1 MIPALAFAVAAAAS
15 LPNSAAAASLRE
27 VAAAIRNQS
36 PSAAD
41 MVRQL
46 ASVDKLMEGIP
57 PVQDGLQVFFA
68 LTTSEANASV
78 QLGPERTVALTK
90 VDERLFAGVVT
101 LAHGDGF
108 RAVYLAGGK
117 PLPGGHNVE
126 AYAPNLNLSPAPAE
140 KAGELRDMGL
150 LTSTHYPGTTR
161 RWHLYI
167 PRGAK
172 PGEPL
177 PLLVGLDAQWDR
189 NWMRHHLDN
198 LIAAGKILPTA
209 AIMIE
214 PGSTPERELANRNR
228 EYDTLSPLFAQ
239 FLEEA
244 VIPEAEKVVSISRD
258 PKMRAIAGMSSG
270 GACNFTICWERPDL
284 FGTALSFIGSYTN
297 LAPGQ
302 NGEAGAHTYPAKIR
316 RQERKPIRV
325 WLQDG
330 ENDLNNQFG
339 SWWLA
344 NLEMKKALEFS
355 GYEFVWSPG
364 KGFHSSRQA
373 QHTFDQALIWW
384 IGN

>member
-1 MIPALAFAVAAAAS
+1 MIAALMLAAAAA
-15 LPNSAAAASLRE
+15 PSLRE
-27 VAAAIRNQS
+27 VAAALRVSS
-36 PSAAD
+36 PAAAGL
-41 MVRQL
+41 VRQAVPANRL
-46 ASVDKLMEGIP
+46 AGGIP
-57 PVQDGLQVFFA
+57 PVQDGLQALFA
-68 LTTSEANASV
+68 IESDAEAIAV
-78 QLGPERTVALTK
+78 QLGSDRVLPLAKL
-90 VDERLFAGVVT
+90 DGRLFAAVAT

-108 RAVYLAGGK
+108 RAVYLADGN

-126 AYAPNLNLSPAPAE
+126 AYAPNPNLRPAPADR
-140 KAGELRDMGL
+140 AGELRDMGL
-150 LTSTHYPGTTR
+150 LTSAHYPGTTR
-161 RWHLYI
+161 RWHLYV
-167 PRGAK
+167 PRGDSA
-172 PGEPL
+172 GEPL

-198 LIAAGKILPTA
+198 LIASGQIPPVA

-214 PGSTPERELANRNR
+214 PGSTPEREYSNRNR

-244 VIPEAEKVVSISRD
+244 VIPEAAKHVPLSSD
-258 PKMRAIAGMSSG
+258 AGQRAIAGMSSG
-270 GACNFTICWERPDL
+270 GACSFTVCWERPDL
-284 FGTALSFIGSYTN
+284 FSTALSFIGSYTN

-316 RQERKPIRV
+316 RQPRKPIRV

-330 ENDLNNQFG
+330 ENDLNNPYG

-344 NLEMKKALEFS
+344 KLEMKKALEFS

-364 KGFHSSRQA
+364 KGFHSSKHA

-384 IGN
+384 IGR